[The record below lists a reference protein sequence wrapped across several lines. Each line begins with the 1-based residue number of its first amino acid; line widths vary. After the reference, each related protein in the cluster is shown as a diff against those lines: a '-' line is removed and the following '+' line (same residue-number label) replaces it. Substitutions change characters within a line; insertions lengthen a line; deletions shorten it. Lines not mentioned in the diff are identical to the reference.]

1 MVNSI
6 IYSFVIS
13 LLLFFHTTL
22 PIKAENLNP
31 KDYGIL
37 EELSGVERYN
47 ILMKVHKEAVATG
60 KNVTYEGINKL
71 ELEIPEN
78 AMSIP
83 LPMITDFA
91 GAELIVK
98 NNKKSLHLFLMQ
110 GEKNPVEL
118 DKRSLKKSV
127 FRSNPKLRNG
137 RKVLIIEDE
146 SPWVEQR
153 IGYDVG
159 VKRKDILYLKR
170 GRAQNKPVQSYN
182 SPFSTPRAYYYDA
195 SIDQHVFKNLVFK
208 RTNSSTMKTY
218 LVHFNCIDNIEIINV
233 TTITPSSTLYA
244 DQIFAF
250 TDCSN
255 LSFENVVIDGTYS
268 QLRKYGYGISM
279 NNVWHSTFSKLR
291 AHGNWGVFGT
301 YCVNDATI
309 EDSEINRFDIHCYG
323 KDVKSV
329 RCKFEGLYN
338 QFSSV
343 YGTISFDECE
353 LKNFVPVLIEA
364 SFNAYTPFDLKW
376 NNCTFFLDAKHNYL
390 LKLSEVPEEDNKR
403 PELKQKYLPNIYIN
417 NCFVVLAEDVKQWF
431 VIFSNSNNYK
441 DSFDGIDKI
450 IIEDLNLKGNNK
462 LPPEFFS
469 KAVKTTKRIKTN
481 ISLK

>member
-1 MVNSI
+1 MVNSKKH
-6 IYSFVIS
+6 SFVVFIS
-13 LLLFFHTTL
+13 LIMLTPM
-22 PIKAENLNP
+22 PIKADSLNP
-31 KDYGIL
+31 KDYGVM

-60 KNVTYEGINKL
+60 KSVTYEGIDKL

-78 AMSIP
+78 ATSIP

-91 GAELIVK
+91 GVELIVK
-98 NNKKSLHLFLMQ
+98 NNKKSLHLFFMQ
-110 GEKNPVEL
+110 GERIPVEL
-118 DKRSLKKSV
+118 DKRSMKKNV
-127 FRSNPKLRNG
+127 FRSIPKLRNG
-137 RKVLIIEDE
+137 RKLLIIEDE

-170 GRAQNKPVQSYN
+170 GRAQNKPVQTYTSSSSN
-182 SPFSTPRAYYYDA
+182 PRAYYYEA
-195 SIDQHVFKNLVFK
+195 STEQHVFKNLVFK

-218 LVHFNCIDNIEIINV
+218 LVHFNCIDNIEINNV
-233 TTITPSSTLYA
+233 TTFTPRSTLYA

-255 LSFENVVIDGTYS
+255 LSFQNVVIDGTYS
-268 QLRKYGYGISM
+268 QIRKYGYGISM
-279 NNVWHSTFSKLR
+279 NNVWHSNFSRLK
-291 AHGNWGVFGT
+291 AHGNWGVFGN

-353 LKNFVPVLIEA
+353 FKNFVPLLIEA

-376 NNCTFFLDAKHNYL
+376 NNCTFYLDARHNYL
-390 LKLSEVPEEDNKR
+390 LTLSGVPEEENNR
-403 PELKQKYLPNIYIN
+403 PELKRKYLPNIFIY
-417 NCFVVLAEDVKQWF
+417 NCSVVLADDVKKWF
-431 VIFSNSNNYK
+431 VVWSNGVNYK
-441 DSFDGIDKI
+441 ESFEGINTLLIQNLD
-450 IIEDLNLKGNNK
+450 LKGQK
-462 LPPEFFS
+462 EITPVLFS
-469 KAVKTTKRIKTN
+469 KEVRTTKPIKTM
-481 ISLK
+481 ITLK